1 MPSSLRRIPRQ
12 DRSRQLVDAI
22 VEGAARLLERK
33 DDDGVTTNAIANAA
47 GVSIGS
53 LYQYFPG
60 KEAVLRALVRRRM
73 RETHEALLVEIEGAR
88 GLTLEEAVARV
99 VDRILAMKAKTTR
112 IDAAVFRQALRH
124 GLTEEAF
131 ALDDELVRR
140 FASVIEGWKPAVRE
154 DVDARVA
161 AHLLF
166 HGLRAVMVVGAL
178 GEPELTDSPA
188 MRRELERLLVGYLTH
203 PAGKRE

>member
-1 MPSSLRRIPRQ
+1 MPTSPRRIPRQ
-12 DRSRQLVDAI
+12 ARSRQLVDAI
-22 VEGAARLLERK
+22 VEGAARLLERRE
-33 DDDGVTTNAIANAA
+33 DDGVTTNAIADAA

-60 KEAVLRALVRRRM
+60 KEAVFGALVRRRM
-73 RETHEALLVEIEGAR
+73 RETHESLLLEIERAR
-88 GLTLEEAVARV
+88 GLPLEEAVARV
-99 VDRILAMKAKTTR
+99 VDRILAMKATTSR
-112 IDAAVFRQALRH
+112 IDAAIFREALRY

-140 FASVIEGWKPAVRE
+140 FGNVIEGWKPAVRE

-178 GEPELTDSPA
+178 GEPELAHSPA
-188 MRRELERLLVGYLTH
+188 MRRELERLLLGYLTH
-203 PAGKRE
+203 SARG